1 MRAEREPHWLR
12 GASALPSSNAGF
24 LQAAVWAYR
33 RIGAT
38 VKVHAILTLI
48 QSVSTVTQETSEK
61 PSSDAATGFKCRKR
75 RAAIQ
80 ADMEPL

>member
-1 MRAEREPHWLR
+1 M
-12 GASALPSSNAGF
+12 
-24 LQAAVWAYR
+24 
-33 RIGAT
+33 
-38 VKVHAILTLI
+38 KVHAILTLI